1 MSTTGTLEPPHS
13 AHVVPIGA
21 IRTALRD
28 GHFAANDTY
37 DTGSGNFWVKASAVW
52 ISKKRFYMNH
62 GIAALVAAATTDPSL
77 EVYACRDGTT
87 FLRLVQE

>member
-1 MSTTGTLEPPHS
+1 MTTAGTLDSPPS
-13 AHVVPIGA
+13 AYVVSTAA
-21 IRTALRD
+21 IRTALRH